1 MREEIKKILWEN
13 LSVWNEGEIEESL
26 DKITA
31 LIERES
37 EYNEL
42 SRKLSELRDMMNI
55 SLNDLAQAV
64 HSPEYFVD
72 LLISYQEKERKSE
85 QKYTRKQVQE
95 ACANAYQRGVDN
107 RPYIEGL
114 FKDWVE
120 DEPNPP
126 KSEEV

>member
-37 EYNEL
+37 
-42 SRKLSELRDMMNI
+42 D
-55 SLNDLAQAV
+55 
-64 HSPEYFVD
+64 
-72 LLISYQEKERKSE
+72 
-85 QKYTRKQVQE
+85 QKFTRKQVQK

-107 RPYIEGL
+107 RPYIER
-114 FKDWVE
+114 FDEWVE
-120 DEPNPP
+120 DEPNQP
-126 KSEEV
+126 KSEE